1 MVLDKQSLKAMFL
14 GAARVWQENAAHL
27 SEIDSRFGDGDHGV
41 TIGKIA
47 ALLEQ
52 EAAGWGDASIH
63 DFIEDLAWASWGS
76 MAAAP
81 APCTAP

>member
-47 ALLEQ
+47 ALLELPLSTVLSKYSRSLKKLRKQ
-52 EAAGWGDASIH
+52 LEGDVA
-63 DFIEDLAWASWGS
+63 L
-76 MAAAP
+76 
-81 APCTAP
+81 